1 MYGGNF
7 LEGLKHVYSKAQ
19 KLKPYIRKGSKVA
32 KEIAD
37 PIGTLAP
44 RVGKAIKTG
53 SDIVDMLVGSGY
65 SKVDRKS
72 VV

>member
-37 PIGTLAP
+37 PIGTLATP
-44 RVGKAIKTG
+44 NKI
-53 SDIVDMLVGSGY
+53 IE
-65 SKVDRKS
+65 
-72 VV
+72 